1 MWWHRPAQ
9 RLQGLLPA
17 LQGQNKLQQNNSQEL
32 KSSDFEGSRFD
43 RWLCQG
49 SGQHPLA
56 GSPQHQRA
64 FVIATGRP
72 GEWPAACCSGA
83 LAVLFGSGQ
92 SPKDKIKAPELLT
105 DSRARS
111 RAMWLGHRPAQ
122 RLRVS
127 SPALQ
132 GQNKLQQNNSQELKS
147 SDFEGSRF
155 DRWLCQGSGQH
166 PLAGSPQHQ
175 RAFVIAT
182 GRPGEWPAACCSG
195 ALAVL
200 SERSERF
207 PSAGRHYYQGRHQ
220 GRGLCSADAG
230 ASADCISSVC
240 RRSICWSFMASWA
253 VSVSIRPL
261 VPCSCPG
268 ASAGASA
275 PPISTFHRPS
285 CLCALSAS
293 ALIRL
298 RTVSAEIPRCV
309 AASLIDKSMG
319 FTVAV
324 ALGGVTYSAYADCG
338 QFGGAR

>member
-1 MWWHRPAQ
+1 MVTHRPAQ
-9 RLQGLLPA
+9 RLRVLSPA
-17 LQGQNKLQQNNSQEL
+17 LLSQNKPQLNRPQSL
-32 KSSDFEGSRFD
+32 SLTDFEGSRFN
-43 RWLCQG
+43 RWLRQG
-49 SGQHPLA
+49 SGQHPLT
-56 GSPQHQRA
+56 GSPQHQWGFLVR
-64 FVIATGRP
+64 GKP
-72 GEWPAACCSGA
+72 GDRLTACCSGA
-83 LAVLFGSGQ
+83 LAVLFRSGQ
-92 SPKDKIKAPELLT
+92 SP
-105 DSRARS
+105 
-111 RAMWLGHRPAQ
+111 
-122 RLRVS
+122 V
-127 SPALQ
+127 
-132 GQNKLQQNNSQELKS
+132 
-147 SDFEGSRF
+147 
-155 DRWLCQGSGQH
+155 
-166 PLAGSPQHQ
+166 
-175 RAFVIAT
+175 V
-182 GRPGEWPAACCSG
+182 
-195 ALAVL
+195 
-200 SERSERF
+200 
-207 PSAGRHYYQGRHQ
+207 GRHYHQGRHQ

-261 VPCSCPG
+261 VLCSCPG
-268 ASAGASA
+268 ASAGAWACPSASAGASA